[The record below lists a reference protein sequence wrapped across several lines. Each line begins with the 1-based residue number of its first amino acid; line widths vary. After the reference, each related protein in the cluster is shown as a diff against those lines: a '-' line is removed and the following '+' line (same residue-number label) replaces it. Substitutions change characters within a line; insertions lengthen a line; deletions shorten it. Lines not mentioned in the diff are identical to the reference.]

1 MQENVELALQ
11 NCVTLES
18 IEEKAEQL
26 QQQAGVFKKTA
37 KDIRNKMW
45 WKNLKMKLAIAFII
59 LAILGVILA
68 VTIPKVKAVSGS
80 DDNDN

>member
-26 QQQAGVFKKTA
+26 QEQAGVFKKTA
-37 KDIRNKMW
+37 KDIKNKMW
-45 WKNLKMKLAIAFII
+45 WKNLKMKLAIGFIC
-59 LAILGVILA
+59 LAILGVILLI
-68 VTIPKVKAVSGS
+68 TIPKGGGGGGGG
-80 DDNDN
+80 DE

>member
-1 MQENVELALQ
+1 
-11 NCVTLES
+11 
-18 IEEKAEQL
+18 
-26 QQQAGVFKKTA
+26 
-37 KDIRNKMW
+37 MW